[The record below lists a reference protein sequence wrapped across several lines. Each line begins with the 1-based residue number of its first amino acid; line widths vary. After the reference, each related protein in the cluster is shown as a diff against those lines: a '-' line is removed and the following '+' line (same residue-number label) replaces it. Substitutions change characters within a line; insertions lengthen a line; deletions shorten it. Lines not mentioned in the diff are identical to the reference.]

1 MAFAIT
7 HATDADGY
15 GENVYVRHD
24 GVMVG
29 SLNIQHDCPEDLT
42 VRRLGLITFIQRL
55 LLAAGIDAVTV
66 QTLTASVADVE
77 DIADAIALEVADRA
91 GA

>member
-1 MAFAIT
+1 MAFTIT

-15 GENVYVRHD
+15 GENLYVRHD

-29 SLNIQHDCPEDLT
+29 SLNIQHDCPEDHT

-55 LLAAGIDAVTV
+55 LLAAGVDDVAV
-66 QTLTASVADVE
+66 QTVTASADDIE
-77 DIADAIALEVADRA
+77 DIADAIALEVADRT